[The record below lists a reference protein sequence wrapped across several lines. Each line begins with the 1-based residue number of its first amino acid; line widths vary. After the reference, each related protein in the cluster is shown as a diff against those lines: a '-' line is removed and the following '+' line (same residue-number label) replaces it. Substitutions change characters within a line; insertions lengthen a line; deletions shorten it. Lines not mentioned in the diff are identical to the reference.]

1 MDQTL
6 NARSDLYEC
15 AVISDNDY
23 LTLNV
28 VAYLEVL
35 VESVPRMRS
44 ELLQTESDT
53 LLLVIEVENYDVD
66 LLVECYNLV
75 RIAYAAPREVCDVDE
90 SVNTT
95 EVNEYAV

>member
-1 MDQTL
+1 MDKTL

-15 AVISDNDY
+15 AVISDNNY

-28 VAYLEVL
+28 VTYLEVL
-35 VESVPRMRS
+35 VESIPWVRS

-53 LLLVIEVENYDVD
+53 LLLVIEVEDNNIN

-75 RIAYAAPREVCDVDE
+75 RIAYAAPRG
-90 SVNTT
+90 SVMWMRPSTPPRSTNTP
-95 EVNEYAV
+95 

>member
-1 MDQTL
+1 MDEAL
-6 NARSDLYEC
+6 YAGSDLYEC

-44 ELLQTESDT
+44 ELLQTESDA

-75 RIAYAAPREVCDVDE
+75 WVAYAAPREVCDVDE